1 MTEIKIIK
9 HSDIANCP
17 KQSLAPQHYRD
28 DGTCLCQHRPL
39 HVIASDIRDH
49 WTNVY
54 FGAEPYLRT
63 MSQLDKMTDMYGADS
78 AETIVLYFVESNTKG
93 WRGEDARRIKAELRE
108 MLKSVKS

>member
-1 MTEIKIIK
+1 MESKIIK
-9 HSDIANCP
+9 HTDIANCP

-39 HVIASDIRDH
+39 RVIANDIRDH

-54 FGAEPYLRT
+54 FGAVPYLRA
-63 MSQLDKMTDMYGADS
+63 MGWLDDMTDMFVDDD
-78 AETIVLYFVESNTKG
+78 AETVVIYFLSNATG
-93 WRGEDARRIKAELRE
+93 WRGPDARRIKAELNE

>member
-1 MTEIKIIK
+1 MESKIIK

-28 DGTCLCQHRPL
+28 DGTCLCQHRSL
-39 HVIASDIRDH
+39 NTIAHDIMDH

-54 FGAEPYLRT
+54 FGAEPYLHA
-63 MSQLDKMTDMYGADS
+63 MSRLDKITDKFGDDD
-78 AETIVLYFVESNTKG
+78 AETVVIYFLSNAAY
-93 WRGEDARRIKAELRE
+93 WRGPDARRIKAELNE